1 MDSKHFELII
11 DFTLHTSQYLTAELF
26 PFSNV
31 VVGVSSLF
39 FFKRHNVDGK
49 VQFFNPVHVSCH
61 LIINVQHA
69 VYDGCPKAFLSPCR
83 LLYMWERVHVCVFQ
97 WMVAIFGHFFLSFC
111 CDALSSLLR
120 VFIHWFSDGDRCRE
134 MFQTYS
140 LLYTLQSTHDSL
152 QDWLQDLKKMS
163 WQRPQCLLK
172 LLDQPLSAV
181 YSIHTNEDGRC
192 FFFYWNYFSFF
203 LTFSGSGVII
213 AAFLYLTFL

>member
-83 LLYMWERVHVCVFQ
+83 LLYMWERVHVCVSMNGGYI
-97 WMVAIFGHFFLSFC
+97 WPLFLSFC

-152 QDWLQDLKKMS
+152 QDWLQDLKK
-163 WQRPQCLLK
+163 WVDR
-172 LLDQPLSAV
+172 DLSV
-181 YSIHTNEDGRC
+181 
-192 FFFYWNYFSFF
+192 FWNF
-203 LTFSGSGVII
+203 LTNH
-213 AAFLYLTFL
+213 